1 MRHLKPY
8 DLLLAY
14 RGFPARKLLNHLQIE
29 LKILAF
35 LKGRKSLSAAKEL
48 ETRRNVKARIHVK
61 YFNEH

>member
-14 RGFPARKLLNHLQIE
+14 CGFPVRKLLNHLQVE
-29 LKILAF
+29 

-48 ETRRNVKARIHVK
+48 WTHRNAKARIHVECV
-61 YFNEH
+61 NEH